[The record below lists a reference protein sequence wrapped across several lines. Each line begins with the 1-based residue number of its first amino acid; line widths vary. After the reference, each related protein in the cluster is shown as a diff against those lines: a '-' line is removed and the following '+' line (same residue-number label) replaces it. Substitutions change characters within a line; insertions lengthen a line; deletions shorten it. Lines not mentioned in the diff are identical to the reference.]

1 MTTQSITK
9 QHQVYGVGVL
19 VVVSCIVFTTSPLL
33 VILIIPF
40 EAPEEFA
47 LAVFFLL
54 KPEPEDN
61 NEKMKFKATNIIRRS
76 ICVEIC

>member
-47 LAVFFLL
+47 LLFFFYSNQNL
-54 KPEPEDN
+54 KII
-61 NEKMKFKATNIIRRS
+61 MKKWGSRLPTL
-76 ICVEIC
+76 

>member
-1 MTTQSITK
+1 MTAQSITK

-47 LAVFFLL
+47 LLRFLFKQEL
-54 KPEPEDN
+54 EGN
-61 NEKMKFKATNIIRRS
+61 NDKMEFKVAKIIR
-76 ICVEIC
+76 